1 MNGTV
6 LRFGFDLA
14 PPFRGVRKAMRSRPR
29 TGHGGRQDR
38 RDSRKGA
45 SDRLAPSGSNGGPHA
60 DRGRL
65 IGVHRGGH
73 ELQAAGPGRRP
84 WPPDPDVPVGW
95 PDLGRHRRAG
105 TLASI
110 PQAGMPLADR
120 GCDAD
125 WFCNALTIN
134 YIHLCMPSRKGDKA
148 TDGHDKNRLTTD
160 APSACVLAATVI
172 YWVSVR
178 SRRP

>member
-1 MNGTV
+1 MNSRLHV
-6 LRFGFDLA
+6 L
-14 PPFRGVRKAMRSRPR
+14 
-29 TGHGGRQDR
+29 
-38 RDSRKGA
+38 
-45 SDRLAPSGSNGGPHA
+45 A
-60 DRGRL
+60 D
-65 IGVHRGGH
+65 
-73 ELQAAGPGRRP
+73 A
-84 WPPDPDVPVGW
+84 
-95 PDLGRHRRAG
+95 LGRPIRMFLSAGQTSDNIGARAL
-105 TLASI
+105 LASI